1 MDATADYPSSPYLSD
16 VDASESAP
24 STPEP
29 NLSDPRSL
37 RLSDVAH
44 FLNSSAVVCISSG
57 ESDEPPPPKKKLTD
71 VFKSAKMRTPA
82 FANVLRQY
90 DPYPGGTQKQAS
102 ATSFESPSLYTATAC
117 LLCSLARSW
126 QQTNSSPTVSAQD
139 SL

>member
-1 MDATADYPSSPYLSD
+1 MNATADYPSSPYLSD

-37 RLSDVAH
+37 RLSDVPI
-44 FLNSSAVVCISSG
+44 SRTAVVCISSG
-57 ESDEPPPPKKKLTD
+57 ESDKPPPPKKKLTD
-71 VFKSAKMRTPA
+71 VFKSTKTRTPA
-82 FANVLRQY
+82 FANVRRQY

-102 ATSFESPSLYTATAC
+102 ATSFESPSSYTATAC
-117 LLCSLARSW
+117 LSCSLARSW
-126 QQTNSSPTVSAQD
+126 QQTNSSPTVGARD